1 MTPRFKMFLKLT
13 LLLLFLLACRFGGSY
28 PEEAARNVKDGAI
41 RTLRTDKLGSHLTGL
56 SDSIELKVVD
66 VTLNDGSEERRA
78 FLVSP
83 DDNYEYLGR
92 LQKLAAGVPL
102 DALVFSLNGRR
113 FMIFWVD
120 KTLSGKPVFVTVA
133 RPEQL
138 PSDDS
143 MSVQGKGE
151 AANRVVL
158 IYIPENQASLWREL
172 TYLRISGR
180 GGVLWEQAFNPPLW
194 IGSNF
199 VTAAPID

>member
-1 MTPRFKMFLKLT
+1 MTPRFKIFLKLT
-13 LLLLFLLACRFGGSY
+13 LLLLLLLACRFGGSY

-138 PSDDS
+138 SSDDS
-143 MSVQGKGE
+143 MSVLGKGE

-158 IYIPENQASLWREL
+158 IYIPENQASLWQEL

-180 GGVLWEQAFNPPLW
+180 G
-194 IGSNF
+194 
-199 VTAAPID
+199 